1 MNLTPGALFAS
12 LLFGSIGVGA
22 FINGKNTGSLRPL
35 VLGIGLMV
43 YPYFISQLAL
53 LYGVGVAL
61 TAALFLFRE

>member
-1 MNLTPGALFAS
+1 MNFTPGALFAS

-22 FINGKNTGSLRPL
+22 FIYGKKTGSLRPL

>member
-22 FINGKNTGSLRPL
+22 FIYGKKTGSLRPL

>member
-1 MNLTPGALFAS
+1 
-12 LLFGSIGVGA
+12 
-22 FINGKNTGSLRPL
+22 
-35 VLGIGLMV
+35 MV